1 MIKPFAIALA
11 GILGASGVA
20 AAAAASHAG
29 AQLMQS
35 YSLIALTHAPA
46 LLVLALIALPRV
58 FTVAL
63 LTLSAGTI
71 LFCADIAVRYGF
83 GHALFPMS
91 APIGGMLMIAGWLI
105 LGFGA
110 IAIARR

>member
-1 MIKPFAIALA
+1 
-11 GILGASGVA
+11 
-20 AAAAASHAG
+20 
-29 AQLMQS
+29 MQS
-35 YSLIALTHAPA
+35 YSLVALTHAPA
-46 LLVLALIALPRV
+46 LLALALIARPPI

-63 LTLSAGTI
+63 VTLSSGTI